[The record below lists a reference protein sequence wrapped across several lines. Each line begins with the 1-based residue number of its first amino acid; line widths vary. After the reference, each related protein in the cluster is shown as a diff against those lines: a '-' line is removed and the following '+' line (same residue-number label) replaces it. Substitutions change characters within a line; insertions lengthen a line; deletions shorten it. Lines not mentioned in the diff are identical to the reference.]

1 LLGYGSLLLIA
12 GLFDTYE
19 TRVVIKLYLA
29 GAQLFQVEWWK
40 DELAGLHGLSPMG
53 AKALA
58 SPRSSAH
65 LSPSGGE
72 GSGTA
77 PSSGPGGAQPQ
88 GPSFSGSSA
97 GRSSGSSALA
107 SSAHRLSPSVAS
119 PGGLLPRTVRFEDHP
134 TDTYFSGRPAT
145 RAAARA
151 AAAAARVLSPAER
164 SALGGALEQWHGNAQ
179 LH

>member
-1 LLGYGSLLLIA
+1 M
-12 GLFDTYE
+12 
-19 TRVVIKLYLA
+19 
-29 GAQLFQVEWWK
+29 EWWK

-65 LSPSGGE
+65 LSFSGGE

-88 GPSFSGSSA
+88 GPSFSGSN
-97 GRSSGSSALA
+97 GRRSGSSALA
-107 SSAHRLSPSVAS
+107 SSAHRPSPSVAS
-119 PGGLLPRTVRFEDHP
+119 PGGLLPRTVRFEEHP
-134 TDTYFSGRPAT
+134 TDTSSSGRPAT

-151 AAAAARVLSPAER
+151 AAAARVLSPAER
-164 SALGGALEQWHGNAQ
+164 SAMGDALEQWHGNAQ